1 MIKVYLVGI
10 STPYEN
16 EDIEIRYRIYQDD
29 ELISEKNILQGYQ
42 KPSVVSHFAVLI
54 LLKELKKYMNEEI
67 TIVINDAALYEQ
79 IRGTSTNKNANI
91 IKMANKVRQ
100 ELNKFKDSIT
110 IKDVTG
116 NHAELMK
123 WNDELIR

>member
-1 MIKVYLVGI
+1 MIKAYLVGI

-16 EDIEIRYRIYQDD
+16 EDIEIRYRIYKDE
-29 ELISEKNILQGYQ
+29 ELIEEKKILQNYQ
-42 KPSVVSHFAVLI
+42 KPSVVSHFAVLT

-79 IRGTSTNKNANI
+79 IRGTSTTKNANVL
-91 IKMANKVRQ
+91 KMANKVRQ

-116 NHAELMK
+116 NHEELSK
-123 WNDELIR
+123 WNDELR